1 MNDYI
6 KKSVEYA
13 FDNKL
18 ADMQDNI
25 QAAIREK
32 ISTAIDA
39 KKVEV
44 AQGMFGVAESVG
56 DDDDCGEEDEVGD
69 LSESE
74 LKCKQKKLDKNKNG
88 KLDAHDFKLLR
99 KEDFSDILEMLDPS
113 MGPEKYIHDF
123 VHSDN
128 PKFQGKSKKE
138 RIQMALGAYYS
149 AKKANEEVE
158 QIDELSVGKLDAYRK
173 KASDDAD
180 RLDKID
186 ARKTQNKPIGAKSS
200 PEGHKAINR
209 RLGAELA
216 DTKIK
221 SKTGTYRPSM
231 LDKVKSKL
239 LGEEVEQI
247 DELSTSTMGS
257 YMQKSIAQKLSGT
270 KDRTPGMQK
279 AYKKMTTKKVSEAVS
294 AKDVI
299 ADVQKNVNDPD
310 FRKKHKGEP
319 KKWIGP
325 QKGDYGYPHSAG
337 HGMDSVSGPR
347 IRTAKKVSEEA
358 EQIDELSVG
367 KLDAYRKK
375 ASDDADRLD
384 KIDARKTQ
392 NKPIGAKSSP
402 EGHKAINR
410 RLGAELADTKIKSKT
425 GTYRPSML
433 DKVKS
438 KLLGEEVEQIDE
450 LSKDTLGSYVKKA
463 TDAKE
468 KNWQY
473 ADAAAKRSKTPADTK
488 QFLKH
493 SEKFG
498 KRTSGLKMATDRLN
512 KEEVEEVNEI
522 SKDTLGNYVKKAS
535 LNQAI
540 TGMAHG
546 REWGGEKGMKKN
558 SEKLAKRDKGIGRA
572 VDRLTKEEAPS
583 AVMRKKIKR

>member
-6 KKSVEYA
+6 KKSIEYA

-44 AQGMFGVAESVG
+44 AQCMFGVTESVG
-56 DDDDCGEEDEVGD
+56 DDDDCGEEDEEGD

-74 LKCKQKKLDKNKNG
+74 LKGKQKKLDKNKNG

-99 KEDFSDILEMLDPS
+99 KEDFGDILEMLDPS

-128 PKFQGKSKKE
+128 PKFEGKSKKE

-149 AKKANEEVE
+149 AKKAN
-158 QIDELSVGKLDAYRK
+158 
-173 KASDDAD
+173 
-180 RLDKID
+180 
-186 ARKTQNKPIGAKSS
+186 
-200 PEGHKAINR
+200 
-209 RLGAELA
+209 
-216 DTKIK
+216 
-221 SKTGTYRPSM
+221 
-231 LDKVKSKL
+231 
-239 LGEEVEQI
+239 
-247 DELSTSTMGS
+247 
-257 YMQKSIAQKLSGT
+257 
-270 KDRTPGMQK
+270 
-279 AYKKMTTKKVSEAVS
+279 
-294 AKDVI
+294 
-299 ADVQKNVNDPD
+299 
-310 FRKKHKGEP
+310 
-319 KKWIGP
+319 
-325 QKGDYGYPHSAG
+325 
-337 HGMDSVSGPR
+337 
-347 IRTAKKVSEEA
+347 EEA

-425 GTYRPSML
+425 GTYHPSML

-463 TDAKE
+463 YKKMTTKKVSEAVSAKDVIADVQ
-468 KNWQY
+468 KNVNDPDFRKKHKGEPKKWIGPQKGDY
-473 ADAAAKRSKTPADTK
+473 GYPHSAGHGMGSVSGPRIRTAKKVSEEAEQIDELSKDTLGSYVKKSSDAADKHLKLADSAAQRSKTKADTT
-488 QFLKH
+488 QYMKH

-498 KRTSGLKMATDRLN
+498 KRIGGLKMAADRLN
-512 KEEVEEVNEI
+512 KEEV
-522 SKDTLGNYVKKAS
+522 
-535 LNQAI
+535 
-540 TGMAHG
+540 
-546 REWGGEKGMKKN
+546 
-558 SEKLAKRDKGIGRA
+558 
-572 VDRLTKEEAPS
+572 PS

>member
-149 AKKANEEVE
+149 AKKANEE
-158 QIDELSVGKLDAYRK
+158 S
-173 KASDDAD
+173 
-180 RLDKID
+180 
-186 ARKTQNKPIGAKSS
+186 
-200 PEGHKAINR
+200 
-209 RLGAELA
+209 
-216 DTKIK
+216 
-221 SKTGTYRPSM
+221 
-231 LDKVKSKL
+231 
-239 LGEEVEQI
+239 
-247 DELSTSTMGS
+247 
-257 YMQKSIAQKLSGT
+257 
-270 KDRTPGMQK
+270 
-279 AYKKMTTKKVSEAVS
+279 
-294 AKDVI
+294 
-299 ADVQKNVNDPD
+299 
-310 FRKKHKGEP
+310 
-319 KKWIGP
+319 
-325 QKGDYGYPHSAG
+325 
-337 HGMDSVSGPR
+337 
-347 IRTAKKVSEEA
+347 

-572 VDRLTKEEAPS
+572 VDRLTKEEVPS